1 MEYKRGKIGIVSK
14 LAIVEEIEKMMNLID
29 PYNPEILKGIINL
42 IFNLKYLKKNT
53 YINPFFFII
62 ISFIPNLFRNF

>member
-1 MEYKRGKIGIVSK
+1 
-14 LAIVEEIEKMMNLID
+14 MMNLID